1 MKSHLRFG
9 YSRVNVLPASLALV
23 LAAAASQDVRLDHR
37 GAVGLLLG
45 VGGLRKDASISIE
58 NTWRGAFTVGVT
70 FAVGFREQE
79 IVIAASTSM
88 TRTEVLVNA
97 MTNERAY
104 GFGIDGVLWGGYRV
118 YFGEEWKTFVD
129 LDLAIGVVPGFTAGP
144 RIGIGLMY
152 ELSSVAGLYSTLSAQ
167 LGFGSTGVAMAIAFR
182 AELAVG
188 VQLRS
193 FLLED

>member
-1 MKSHLRFG
+1 MKSAERFG
-9 YSRVNVLPASLALV
+9 YSRANVLPVSLALV
-23 LAAAASQDVRLDHR
+23 LAAASQDVRLDHR

-45 VGGLRKDASISIE
+45 VGGLRKDTSSAIE

-88 TRTEVLVNA
+88 TRTEVLVN
-97 MTNERAY
+97 MSTNERAY
-104 GFGIDGVLWGGYRV
+104 GFGIDGILWGGYRV

-144 RIGIGLMY
+144 RVGIGLMY
-152 ELSSVAGLYSTLSAQ
+152 ELSSIAGLYSTLSAQ
-167 LGFGSTGVAMAIAFR
+167 LGLGSAFGQLAIAFR
-182 AELAVG
+182 AELAIG